1 LTEEVIMKKVIAVC
15 LLLGL
20 MAASVLFAGGAAESA
35 AASSGRGRY
44 LAGQGVII
52 PPEEVRVDS
61 SIASIDY
68 HYPDPEGDVGVTLHS
83 GNQQYSTAGQEGV
96 LHIGIQGARKPYA
109 DLPPMNL
116 AFVIDKSSSMSEDQ
130 KLDWVKQAFD
140 IFINQVRD
148 KDFVSL
154 VIFDDEAQ
162 VLFPSTQMKSP
173 ERRRQFQ
180 EAVQK
185 IYPSGGSN
193 LQAGLELGYQQ
204 VLANFRSDYVNR
216 VLFLSDGTEM
226 SARLRGAG
234 AKSGDVRV
242 SLMWNNINDLDLH
255 VIDPA
260 GEEIFYGRKKSRSLG
275 ELDVDMNVSDFT
287 TKPVENVYWPLGKAP
302 SGHYRVFVQ
311 FYTDRERRPS
321 PFTVEVLNK
330 GEVSTFEG
338 VARYRGERVPV
349 CEFDLGSDAARQ
361 KELYTLDGLAR
372 QYKELGIGVSTIGVG
387 VGFDL
392 ELMDNLA
399 RAGGGSSR
407 FIADRREMEETFG
420 TDLDRMLVPG
430 AKDLALNLEFLVPV
444 EILGTWGYNHQISGS
459 KISYSLPTLHTRDY
473 ETILVQFRTLPGQQ
487 PGRRPLVRLA
497 TAYSD
502 LMGKRHVL
510 DPLEF
515 EASFVDL
522 DAPVTGFSDGLV
534 LQSGTMLHYAR
545 SLIEIGTLY
554 YACRDE
560 LAQAGSLTEKQREE
574 VEADVDRKMQEA
586 VAKTQG
592 MRQELANAKLRLESE
607 AFDDEVG
614 ILDKYLEIL
623 GRDLSQPPEAI
634 AQAKADLELEP
645 QAEERPVQ
653 ERLNALFE
661 EISLDLADKK
671 PGTIAVSGFTTRDG
685 KTTGLIALLDEMAV
699 VAIGKV
705 ERMKLTERTRLDVI
719 LQEQELALSDLMD
732 TSKAIQIGQFL
743 AADYLLTGSVIE
755 MERTVI
761 IFGRIINVQTAE
773 IESVAQ
779 VVVPKTTEVRKLF

>member
-1 LTEEVIMKKVIAVC
+1 MKRAGMAAV
-15 LLLGL
+15 LLGL
-20 MAASVLFAGGAAESA
+20 IVGQSFAGGAAESA
-35 AASSGRGRY
+35 ASSSRGRY

-61 SIASIDY
+61 FVASIDY
-68 HYPDPEGDVGVTLHS
+68 HYPDPAVDVGVTLRS
-83 GNQQYSTAGQEGV
+83 GNQQYSTRGQEGV
-96 LHIGIQGARKPYA
+96 LHIGIQGARKAYA

-130 KLDWVKQAFD
+130 KLDWVKEAFD

-148 KDFVSL
+148 QDFVSL
-154 VIFDDEAQ
+154 VTFDDEAE

-173 ERRRQFQ
+173 ERRQRFQ

-204 VLANFRSDYVNR
+204 VLANFRGEYVNR

-234 AKSGDVRV
+234 GKSGDVRV
-242 SLMWNNINDLDLH
+242 SLLWNNTDDLDLH

-260 GEEIFYGRKKSRSLG
+260 GEEIYYGRKKSRSLG
-275 ELDVDMNVSDFT
+275 ELDVDMNVSDYT

-302 SGHYRVFVQ
+302 SGHYRVIVHC
-311 FYTDRERRPS
+311 YTKRNPS
-321 PFTVEVLNK
+321 NTAFTVEVLNK

-338 VARYRGERVPV
+338 AVFYAKQRVQV

-361 KELYTLDGLAR
+361 KELYSLEGLAR

-399 RAGGGSSR
+399 REGGGSSR

-430 AKDLALNLEFLVPV
+430 AKDVTLDLEFLVPV
-444 EILGTWGYNHQISGS
+444 EILGTWGYNNQISGS

-473 ETILVQFRTLPGQQ
+473 ETILVHFRTLEGQLQ
-487 PGRRPLVRLA
+487 GRRALARLA
-497 TAYSD
+497 TTYSD
-502 LMGKRHVL
+502 LMGKHHVL
-510 DPLEF
+510 DPLVF
-515 EASFVDL
+515 EASFVEV

-534 LQSGTMLHYAR
+534 LQSGSMLHFAR
-545 SLIEIGTLY
+545 SLIDIGTIY
-554 YACRDE
+554 YSCRDE
-560 LAQAGSLTEKQREE
+560 LDRIEASSLPEDKRKEAEAAIDQKME
-574 VEADVDRKMQEA
+574 VA
-586 VAKTQG
+586 VEKTQD
-592 MRQELANAKLRLESE
+592 MRRELTNAKLRLESE
-607 AFDDEVG
+607 AFDDEVT
-614 ILDKYLEIL
+614 ILDKYVEIL
-623 GRDLSQPPEAI
+623 GKDLSQPAEAI
-634 AQAKADLELEP
+634 VQAKADLELIP
-645 QAEERPVQ
+645 QTAERPVE
-653 ERLNALFE
+653 ERLNTLFQ
-661 EISLDLADKK
+661 EITLDLGNKE
-671 PGTIAVSGFTTRDG
+671 PGIIAVSGFTTRDG
-685 KTTGLIALLDEMAV
+685 KTSALIALLDEMAV

-705 ERMKLTERTRLDVI
+705 ERMKLTERKRLDVI

-732 TSKAIQIGQFL
+732 TSKALRVGQFL

-755 MERTVI
+755 MDRTVI
-761 IFGRIINVQTAE
+761 IFGRLINVETAE

-779 VVVPKTTEVRKLF
+779 VVVPKTADVKNLF